1 MRYDV
6 QELQIDDVKSAKGM
20 AYHPFLQLSRPTD
33 FSVSSL
39 LTAGNGNNTGLHGIS
54 NTNNNNNNNNS
65 NSNSNNNNGSL
76 TAGIVAGSTNLTSHS
91 PQSNHSG
98 LNRSIPDSMA
108 AAAAHPHQPYFQAA
122 ALAALASSPSAHHPH
137 LGYHGALLPKL
148 PPHHPHAHHPLGTP
162 YTTAE
167 DVVLASVAAHQLS
180 HPAMRPLR
188 ALQPEDDGVVDDPKV
203 TLEGKELWEKFH
215 KLGTE
220 MVITKSGRLV
230 ANLSNC
236 FCIFIFSWSEVL
248 FSSVLN
254 GRKISQK
261 IGI

>member
-6 QELQIDDVKSAKGM
+6 QEALQSDDISSRSAKGM
-20 AYHPFLQLSRPTD
+20 AYHPFLQLPRPTD

-39 LTAGNGNNTGLHGIS
+39 LTAGGGLGSTGSPSTTGSVTSAAVAAAL
-54 NTNNNNNNNNS
+54 NS
-65 NSNSNNNNGSL
+65 QSGQHTQSTLSGGNGS
-76 TAGIVAGSTNLTSHS
+76 
-91 PQSNHSG
+91 
-98 LNRSIPDSMA
+98 
-108 AAAAHPHQPYFQAA
+108 HPHQPYFQAA
-122 ALAALASSPSAHHPH
+122 ALAALASSPNGPHPH
-137 LGYHGALLPKL
+137 LYPGSLLPKL

-167 DVVLASVAAHQLS
+167 DVVLASVAAHQL

-220 MVITKSGRLV
+220 MVITKSGR
-230 ANLSNC
+230 
-236 FCIFIFSWSEVL
+236 
-248 FSSVLN
+248 
-254 GRKISQK
+254 
-261 IGI
+261 